1 MQPDRLPTPPALP
14 AAAGQLPVI
23 WESPIFD
30 YTGYATA
37 CRTAVLGLARGG
49 TRLRLLP
56 NDLHSDEC
64 EGLNPQDK
72 QLLQS
77 LTQTAV
83 STGIGVCYE
92 QPIRPGTTFDVF
104 RAFRER
110 HPNLHKY
117 VGATKFETNNL
128 PAAWVHACN
137 AMDEVWV
144 PSRFAQETFMRVG
157 VAPEKLQIVPEAI
170 DLSLFQPGNTSPL
183 PIANRRTF
191 NFLSVFQWSVRKGVD
206 VLLTG
211 YRRAFQAQDD
221 VSLTLRVYSGD
232 GQSARAPLMQLLRE
246 LNWKEGRDPTIILLD
261 SYLHA
266 DQMPAL
272 FAAADAFVL
281 PTRGEGWGLPYME
294 AMAMGVPCIATR
306 WGGSTEFMTD
316 ANSLLLDIDGLV
328 EMDDPEFLHHN
339 PHFRGHRWAN
349 PSAEHLAHLMQALA
363 ANPQRAREIGARGHA
378 DLHQNWGPPR
388 VAKAIAAR
396 LQALSAQPARR
407 AHSSAATTTLLKDLP
422 VTFQS
427 AIFHFGGYAWRGRS
441 DITSLHSAGVP
452 VRAVDLTANTFYINQ
467 LSASEL
473 NAWRTLERRPVRKG
487 VFVVHNV
494 PVSNRGEAVFP
505 KLRQRNPGYNAYV
518 GFVATEVDG
527 APADWVAA
535 CHAMDETWTVS
546 KFVRDAL
553 VRSGHDPLR
562 VFAMRPGI
570 DASLYNR
577 ALLEALPIAGQRG
590 FTFLSVFEWA
600 HRKGWDVLL
609 RAFFSAFSAADDV
622 CLVLRAYDSHSSAA
636 LHERIQEFART
647 HGFDTGRLP
656 HCIVLNEDLPTKDLP
671 RLYAAADAFVL
682 PSRGEGWAIP
692 CMEAMAAGL
701 PTIAT
706 NFGGQLD
713 FMNSDVSYMLDYK
726 LAPVSA
732 AGWNENENTVQYK
745 GFNWAEPSV
754 EHLTRIMRDVFENRA
769 AAASRGRA
777 ARAWIAR
784 EFTPETGANCMLP
797 RLRALAAS
805 AAGGRDFAALRTAMA
820 AHNWPA
826 AAELAAAARAAQP
839 FSGDAYM
846 LAADCEVEA
855 GHTAQAL
862 ELYRAAALRGNGL
875 AALRRM
881 EALDKV
887 GSEVSQVAQ
896 LGSGS

>member
-1 MQPDRLPTPPALP
+1 MQSPTTAKPDAP
-14 AAAGQLPVI
+14 AAAAGHLPVI

-37 CRTAVLGLARGG
+37 CRTAVLGLARSG
-49 TRLRLLP
+49 TPIRLLP
-56 NDLHSDEC
+56 SDLHSDEC
-64 EGLNPQDK
+64 EGLKPADK
-72 QLLQS
+72 QLLQK
-77 LTQTAV
+77 LTQADFTN
-83 STGIGVCYE
+83 GIGVCYE

-110 HPNLHKY
+110 HPNLHAY

-157 VAPEKLQIVPEAI
+157 VVPEKLQIVPEAI
-170 DLSLFQPGNTSPL
+170 DLSVFQPGNTSPL
-183 PIANRRTF
+183 PIPNRRTF

-206 VLLTG
+206 VLLNG

-261 SYLHA
+261 SYLRA

-349 PSAEHLAHLMQALA
+349 PSAAHLAHLMQGLA
-363 ANPQRAREIGARGHA
+363 ANPQHAREIGARGRA
-378 DLHQNWGPPR
+378 DLVQHWGPPR
-388 VAKAIAAR
+388 VAAAIGAR
-396 LQALSAQPARR
+396 LQALSAQPVRR
-407 AHSSAATTTLLKDLP
+407 AHRSAAVTTLLKDLP

-441 DITSLHSAGVP
+441 DITSLHNAGVP

-467 LSASEL
+467 LSAGEL

-535 CHAMDETWTVS
+535 CGAMDETWTVS

-553 VRSGHDPLR
+553 VRSGHDPQR

-577 ALLEALPIAGQRG
+577 ALLEPLPIAGQRG
-590 FTFLSVFEWA
+590 FTFLSVFE
-600 HRKGWDVLL
+600 
-609 RAFFSAFSAADDV
+609 
-622 CLVLRAYDSHSSAA
+622 
-636 LHERIQEFART
+636 
-647 HGFDTGRLP
+647 
-656 HCIVLNEDLPTKDLP
+656 
-671 RLYAAADAFVL
+671 
-682 PSRGEGWAIP
+682 
-692 CMEAMAAGL
+692 
-701 PTIAT
+701 
-706 NFGGQLD
+706 
-713 FMNSDVSYMLDYK
+713 
-726 LAPVSA
+726 
-732 AGWNENENTVQYK
+732 
-745 GFNWAEPSV
+745 
-754 EHLTRIMRDVFENRA
+754 
-769 AAASRGRA
+769 
-777 ARAWIAR
+777 
-784 EFTPETGANCMLP
+784 
-797 RLRALAAS
+797 
-805 AAGGRDFAALRTAMA
+805 
-820 AHNWPA
+820 
-826 AAELAAAARAAQP
+826 
-839 FSGDAYM
+839 
-846 LAADCEVEA
+846 
-855 GHTAQAL
+855 
-862 ELYRAAALRGNGL
+862 
-875 AALRRM
+875 
-881 EALDKV
+881 
-887 GSEVSQVAQ
+887 
-896 LGSGS
+896 